1 MLRFKVGDQVI
12 LARPT
17 VANGLG
23 RHGIEEQHY
32 RNRKV
37 LTISAIRAPGGYDVT
52 WGWHVFDDMLD
63 PIRELTPFESMVNE
77 YIRSELT

>member
-17 VANGLG
+17 ATHGLD
-23 RHGIEEQHY
+23 RHGIDEEHY

-37 LTISAIRAPGGYDVT
+37 LTISAIRAPDGYDVT
-52 WGWHVFDDMLD
+52 WGWHVYDDMLD
-63 PIRELTPFESMVNE
+63 PIRMTPFEAMVNE
-77 YIRSELT
+77 YIRSELTQ